1 MLRPHSDEEKEFI
14 EYLVKKHAREPFWK
28 RRMFSCLLIIGI
40 VILIFAV
47 VLVAYPTEDNSYVPS
62 SALDIFGWSEVS
74 AINTAEE
81 LVKEYLNFPSSA
93 RFSDV
98 RAVLESENVIYNKNK
113 ITGKVEAKN
122 TYGMD
127 IKKSFYVDL
136 ICYTNP
142 QYGVDNWDVY

>member
-14 EYLVKKHAREPFWK
+14 EYLVKRHAREPFWK
-28 RRMFSCLLIIGI
+28 RRMFSYLLIIGI
-40 VILIFAV
+40 ASIIITV
-47 VLVAYPTEDNSYVPS
+47 VLVAYPTDDNRYVPS

-74 AINTAEE
+74 AINMAEE
-81 LVKEYLNFPSSA
+81 VVKEYLNFPSSA

-98 RAVLESENVIYNKNK
+98 RALLESENVNYNKYK

-122 TYGMD
+122 SYGMD

-136 ICYTNP
+136 ICYANH
-142 QYGVDNWDVY
+142 QYGVDNWDIY